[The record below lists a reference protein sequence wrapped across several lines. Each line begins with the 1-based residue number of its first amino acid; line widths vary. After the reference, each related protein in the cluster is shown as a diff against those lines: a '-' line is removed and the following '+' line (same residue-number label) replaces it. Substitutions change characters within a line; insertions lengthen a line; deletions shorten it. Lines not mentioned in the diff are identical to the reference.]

1 MENSQMEHLQR
12 ASPVL
17 ASLDIRKS
25 VAFYQDKMGFNKI
38 GWVDDHY
45 AVIGRDKVELH
56 FWKCD
61 NKIFPEN
68 TSCYLYVDNVD
79 DLYAELKEA
88 GVIHPNGP
96 LGDKPGGF
104 ANSPHWT
111 ATATCCA
118 SDKNCDHAPER
129 LLFRQEH
136 HP

>member
-96 LGDKPGGF
+96 LGDKPWGLREFSALDGDG
-104 ANSPHWT
+104 N
-111 ATATCCA
+111 
-118 SDKNCDHAPER
+118 
-129 LLFRQEH
+129 LLRFGQKL
-136 HP
+136 